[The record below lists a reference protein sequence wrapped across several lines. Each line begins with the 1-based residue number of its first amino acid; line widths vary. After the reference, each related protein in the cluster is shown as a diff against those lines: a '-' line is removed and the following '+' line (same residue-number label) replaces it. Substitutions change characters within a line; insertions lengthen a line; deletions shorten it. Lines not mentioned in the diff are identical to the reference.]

1 MSLVIFDL
9 QSMEKVSELF
19 GVLVMK
25 YICLKWL
32 GPVVHAMYA
41 NTGSSQYPYY
51 LVILNFCEIDFM

>member
-9 QSMEKVSELF
+9 QSMEKVSELL

-32 GPVVHAMYA
+32 GPVHAMYA
-41 NTGSSQYPYY
+41 NTGSSQYPY
-51 LVILNFCEIDFM
+51 